1 MTVKVKENHNI
12 LNRISMIV
20 VSILVICWLSLLIY
34 KQIAEDTKD
43 PYNFVDLQMKYKNYI
58 LVNKERSI
66 TNDEEYKFTLRNPI
80 TNQNSTVY
88 VKYYLYHHV
97 YFVGDTIK

>member
-1 MTVKVKENHNI
+1 MIKVIKYYE
-12 LNRISMIV
+12 LNRISR
-20 VSILVICWLSLLIY
+20 ILVIAIITYIIGILIKREY
-34 KQIAEDTKD
+34 EESKTV
-43 PYNFVDLQMKYKNYI
+43 YNFVDLQMKYKNYI

-80 TNQNSTVY
+80 TNQSSTIY

>member
-1 MTVKVKENHNI
+1 MIKVIKYYE
-12 LNRISMIV
+12 LNRISR
-20 VSILVICWLSLLIY
+20 ILVIAIITYIIGILIKREY
-34 KQIAEDTKD
+34 EESKTV
-43 PYNFVDLQMKYKNYI
+43 YNFVDLQMKYKNYI

-80 TNQNSTVY
+80 TNQNSTVC

>member
-1 MTVKVKENHNI
+1 MIKVIKYYE
-12 LNRISMIV
+12 LNRISRVLVTAIITYIID
-20 VSILVICWLSLLIY
+20 ILIKREYEESKTV
-34 KQIAEDTKD
+34 
-43 PYNFVDLQMKYKNYI
+43 YNFVDLQMKYKNYI

>member
-1 MTVKVKENHNI
+1 MIKVIKYYE
-12 LNRISMIV
+12 LNRISR
-20 VSILVICWLSLLIY
+20 ILVIAIIIYIVGILIKREY
-34 KQIAEDTKD
+34 EESKTV
-43 PYNFVDLQMKYKNYI
+43 YNFVDLQMKYKNYI

-88 VKYYLYHHV
+88 VKYYLYNHV

>member
-1 MTVKVKENHNI
+1 MVKIIKHYE
-12 LNRISMIV
+12 LNRISRILIV
-20 VSILVICWLSLLIY
+20 AIITYIIGNLVIKEYEKY
-34 KQIAEDTKD
+34 KAV
-43 PYNFVDLQMKYKNYI
+43 YNFVDLQMKYKNYI

>member
-1 MTVKVKENHNI
+1 MIKVIKYYK
-12 LNRISMIV
+12 LNRISR
-20 VSILVICWLSLLIY
+20 ILVTAIIIYIIGILIKREY
-34 KQIAEDTKD
+34 EESKTV
-43 PYNFVDLQMKYKNYI
+43 YNFVDLQMKYKNYI

-80 TNQNSTVY
+80 TNQSSTIY
-88 VKYYLYHHV
+88 VEYYLYHHV

>member
-1 MTVKVKENHNI
+1 MIKVIKYYE
-12 LNRISMIV
+12 LNRISR
-20 VSILVICWLSLLIY
+20 ILVTAIITYIVGILIKREY
-34 KQIAEDTKD
+34 EESKTV
-43 PYNFVDLQMKYKNYI
+43 YNFVDLQMKYKNYI

-80 TNQNSTVY
+80 TNQNSTIY

>member
-1 MTVKVKENHNI
+1 MIKVIKYYE
-12 LNRISMIV
+12 LNRISRVLVTAIITYIV
-20 VSILVICWLSLLIY
+20 GILIKREYEESKTI
-34 KQIAEDTKD
+34 
-43 PYNFVDLQMKYKNYI
+43 YNFVDLQMKYKNYI

>member
-1 MTVKVKENHNI
+1 
-12 LNRISMIV
+12 
-20 VSILVICWLSLLIY
+20 
-34 KQIAEDTKD
+34 
-43 PYNFVDLQMKYKNYI
+43 MKYKNYI

-97 YFVGDTIK
+97 YFVKEKEDVNYIIKNFKELLQDWFWGD

>member
-1 MTVKVKENHNI
+1 MIKVIKYYE
-12 LNRISMIV
+12 LNRISRVLVTAIITYIIG
-20 VSILVICWLSLLIY
+20 ILIKREYEESKTV
-34 KQIAEDTKD
+34 
-43 PYNFVDLQMKYKNYI
+43 YNFVDLQMKYKNYI

-66 TNDEEYKFTLRNPI
+66 TNNEEYKFTLRNPI

>member
-1 MTVKVKENHNI
+1 MIKVIKYYE
-12 LNRISMIV
+12 LNRISR
-20 VSILVICWLSLLIY
+20 ILVTAIITYIIGILIKREY
-34 KQIAEDTKD
+34 EESKTI
-43 PYNFVDLQMKYKNYI
+43 YNFVDLQMKYKNYI

-80 TNQNSTVY
+80 TNQSSTIY
-88 VKYYLYHHV
+88 VEYYLYHHV

>member
-1 MTVKVKENHNI
+1 MIKVIKYYE
-12 LNRISMIV
+12 LNRISRVLVTAIIIYIIG
-20 VSILVICWLSLLIY
+20 ILIKREYEESKTV
-34 KQIAEDTKD
+34 
-43 PYNFVDLQMKYKNYI
+43 YNFVDLQMKYKNYI
-58 LVNKERSI
+58 LVNKEKSI

>member
-1 MTVKVKENHNI
+1 MIKVIKYYE
-12 LNRISMIV
+12 LNRISRVLVTAIITYIIG
-20 VSILVICWLSLLIY
+20 ILIKREYEESKTV
-34 KQIAEDTKD
+34 
-43 PYNFVDLQMKYKNYI
+43 YNFVDLQMKYKNYI

-97 YFVGDTIK
+97 YFVGDIIK

>member
-1 MTVKVKENHNI
+1 MIKVIKYYE
-12 LNRISMIV
+12 LNRISRVLVTAIIIYIIG
-20 VSILVICWLSLLIY
+20 ILIKREYEESKTV
-34 KQIAEDTKD
+34 
-43 PYNFVDLQMKYKNYI
+43 YNFVDLQMKYKNYI

-66 TNDEEYKFTLRNPI
+66 INDEEYKFTLRNPI

>member
-1 MTVKVKENHNI
+1 MIKVIKYYE
-12 LNRISMIV
+12 LNRISRVLVTAIITYIV
-20 VSILVICWLSLLIY
+20 GILIKREYEESKTV
-34 KQIAEDTKD
+34 
-43 PYNFVDLQMKYKNYI
+43 YNFVDLQMKYKNYI

-80 TNQNSTVY
+80 TNQNSTIY

>member
-1 MTVKVKENHNI
+1 MVKIIKHYE
-12 LNRISMIV
+12 LNRISRILIV
-20 VSILVICWLSLLIY
+20 AIITYIIGNLVIKEYEKS
-34 KQIAEDTKD
+34 KTV
-43 PYNFVDLQMKYKNYI
+43 YNFVDLQMKYKNYI

-66 TNDEEYKFTLRNPI
+66 TNDEEYRFILRNPI
-80 TNQNSTVY
+80 TNQNSTIY

>member
-1 MTVKVKENHNI
+1 MIKVIKYYE
-12 LNRISMIV
+12 LNRISR
-20 VSILVICWLSLLIY
+20 ILVTAIITYIIGILIKREY
-34 KQIAEDTKD
+34 EESKTV
-43 PYNFVDLQMKYKNYI
+43 YNFVDLQMKYKNYI

>member
-1 MTVKVKENHNI
+1 MTI
-12 LNRISMIV
+12 GRAGSTPALGT
-20 VSILVICWLSLLIY
+20 LVINI
-34 KQIAEDTKD
+34 KI
-43 PYNFVDLQMKYKNYI
+43 NFKNYI

-80 TNQNSTVY
+80 TNQNSTIY
-88 VKYYLYHHV
+88 VEYYLYHHV

>member
-1 MTVKVKENHNI
+1 MIKVIKYYE
-12 LNRISMIV
+12 LNRISRVLVTAIIIYIV
-20 VSILVICWLSLLIY
+20 GILIKREYEESKTV
-34 KQIAEDTKD
+34 
-43 PYNFVDLQMKYKNYI
+43 YNFVDLQMKYKNYI

-66 TNDEEYKFTLRNPI
+66 TNDKEYKFTLRNPI

>member
-1 MTVKVKENHNI
+1 MIKVIKYYK
-12 LNRISMIV
+12 LNRISR
-20 VSILVICWLSLLIY
+20 ILVTAIITYIIGILIKREY
-34 KQIAEDTKD
+34 EESKTV
-43 PYNFVDLQMKYKNYI
+43 YNFVDLQMKYKNYI

-80 TNQNSTVY
+80 TNQSSTIY
-88 VKYYLYHHV
+88 VEYYLYHHV

>member
-1 MTVKVKENHNI
+1 MIKVIKYYE
-12 LNRISMIV
+12 LNRISRVLVTAIITYIIG
-20 VSILVICWLSLLIY
+20 ILIKREYEESKTV
-34 KQIAEDTKD
+34 
-43 PYNFVDLQMKYKNYI
+43 YNFVDLQMKYKNYI

-88 VKYYLYHHV
+88 VKYYLYHHI

>member
-1 MTVKVKENHNI
+1 
-12 LNRISMIV
+12 
-20 VSILVICWLSLLIY
+20 
-34 KQIAEDTKD
+34 
-43 PYNFVDLQMKYKNYI
+43 MKYKNYI

-88 VKYYLYHHV
+88 VKCYLYHHV

>member
-1 MTVKVKENHNI
+1 MIKVIKYYE
-12 LNRISMIV
+12 LKQISR
-20 VSILVICWLSLLIY
+20 ILVIAIITCIIGILIKREY
-34 KQIAEDTKD
+34 EESKTV
-43 PYNFVDLQMKYKNYI
+43 YNFVDLQMKYKNYI

-88 VKYYLYHHV
+88 VRYYLYHHV

>member
-1 MTVKVKENHNI
+1 
-12 LNRISMIV
+12 
-20 VSILVICWLSLLIY
+20 
-34 KQIAEDTKD
+34 
-43 PYNFVDLQMKYKNYI
+43 MKYKNYI

-97 YFVGDTIK
+97 YFVGDIFQYGDTIYEIVEKGVWHAKCKYINETPKSEYSPKYLFINFSLYTRVKV

>member
-1 MTVKVKENHNI
+1 MVKIVKHYELNI
-12 LNRISMIV
+12 ISRILIV
-20 VSILVICWLSLLIY
+20 AIITYIIGNLVIKEYEKS
-34 KQIAEDTKD
+34 KTV
-43 PYNFVDLQMKYKNYI
+43 YNFVDLQMKYKNYI

-80 TNQNSTVY
+80 TNQNSTIY

>member
-1 MTVKVKENHNI
+1 MVKIIKHYE
-12 LNRISMIV
+12 LNRISRILIV
-20 VSILVICWLSLLIY
+20 AIITYIIGNLVIKEYEKS
-34 KQIAEDTKD
+34 KTV
-43 PYNFVDLQMKYKNYI
+43 YNFVDLQMKYKNYI

-88 VKYYLYHHV
+88 VKYQLYHHV

>member
-1 MTVKVKENHNI
+1 MVKITKHYNP
-12 LNRISMIV
+12 NRISR
-20 VSILVICWLSLLIY
+20 ILLTAIITYITGSFVIKEYNRS
-34 KQIAEDTKD
+34 KTV
-43 PYNFVDLQMKYKNYI
+43 YNFVDLQMKYKNYI

-66 TNDEEYKFTLRNPI
+66 TNSKEYKFTLRNPI

-88 VKYYLYHHV
+88 VAYYLYHHV

>member
-1 MTVKVKENHNI
+1 MIKVIKYYE
-12 LNRISMIV
+12 LNRINRVLVTAIIIYIV
-20 VSILVICWLSLLIY
+20 GILIKREYEESKTV
-34 KQIAEDTKD
+34 
-43 PYNFVDLQMKYKNYI
+43 YNFVDLQMKYKNYI

>member
-1 MTVKVKENHNI
+1 MIKVIKYYE
-12 LNRISMIV
+12 LNRISR
-20 VSILVICWLSLLIY
+20 ILVTAIITYIVGILIKREY
-34 KQIAEDTKD
+34 EESKTV
-43 PYNFVDLQMKYKNYI
+43 YNFVDLQMKYKNYI

>member
-1 MTVKVKENHNI
+1 MIKIIKYYE
-12 LNRISMIV
+12 LNRISRVLVTAIITYIIG
-20 VSILVICWLSLLIY
+20 ILIKREYEESKTV
-34 KQIAEDTKD
+34 
-43 PYNFVDLQMKYKNYI
+43 YNFVDLQMKYKNYI

>member
-1 MTVKVKENHNI
+1 MIKVIKYYE
-12 LNRISMIV
+12 LNRISRVIV
-20 VSILVICWLSLLIY
+20 TAIITYIIGILIKREYEESKTV
-34 KQIAEDTKD
+34 
-43 PYNFVDLQMKYKNYI
+43 YNFVDLQMKYKNYI

>member
-1 MTVKVKENHNI
+1 MIKVIKYYE
-12 LNRISMIV
+12 LNRISRVLVTAIITYIIG
-20 VSILVICWLSLLIY
+20 ILIKREYEESKTV
-34 KQIAEDTKD
+34 
-43 PYNFVDLQMKYKNYI
+43 YNFVDLQMKYKNYI

-66 TNDEEYKFTLRNPI
+66 INDEEYKFTLRNPI

>member
-1 MTVKVKENHNI
+1 MVKIIKHYE
-12 LNRISMIV
+12 LNRISRILIV
-20 VSILVICWLSLLIY
+20 AIITYIIGNLVIKECEKS
-34 KQIAEDTKD
+34 KTV
-43 PYNFVDLQMKYKNYI
+43 YNFVDLQMKYKNYI

-66 TNDEEYKFTLRNPI
+66 TNDEEYRFILRNPI
-80 TNQNSTVY
+80 TNQNSTIY

>member
-1 MTVKVKENHNI
+1 MIKVIKYYE
-12 LNRISMIV
+12 LNRISRVLVTAIITYIIG
-20 VSILVICWLSLLIY
+20 ILIKREYEESKTV
-34 KQIAEDTKD
+34 
-43 PYNFVDLQMKYKNYI
+43 YNFVDLQMKYKNYI

-80 TNQNSTVY
+80 TNQSSTIY
-88 VKYYLYHHV
+88 VECYLYHHV